1 MHGPKEMFQNEGLSN
16 LYCQWKSEVFL

>member
-16 LYCQWKSEVFL
+16 LYC